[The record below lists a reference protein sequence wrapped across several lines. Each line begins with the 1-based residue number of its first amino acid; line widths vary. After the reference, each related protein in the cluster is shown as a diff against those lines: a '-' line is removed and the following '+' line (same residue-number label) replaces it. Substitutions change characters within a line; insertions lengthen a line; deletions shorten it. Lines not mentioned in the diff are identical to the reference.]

1 MRLSKSAPL
10 LCLNW
15 KLIGNKEV
23 HTANHPN
30 RSPFV

>member
-1 MRLSKSAPL
+1 MCLIEPAPL
-10 LCLNW
+10 LCLNR